1 MNRQKAAKTGGL
13 SLYSIYNQ
21 KIANFNYFGN
31 RQTVASFISII
42 NMYIRLSGFKK
53 SLHNWRYKKMFRI
66 SNKITLATT
75 FLLAFSIIFT
85 PFSYE
90 LYAQKV

>member
-1 MNRQKAAKTGGL
+1 
-13 SLYSIYNQ
+13 
-21 KIANFNYFGN
+21 
-31 RQTVASFISII
+31 
-42 NMYIRLSGFKK
+42 
-53 SLHNWRYKKMFRI
+53 MFRI